1 MSTNHTADLELL
13 RRFEPVIRYTRGE
26 KFFPIEVDAYVR
38 ESSLWVQRPGREAVC
53 LVAEGELTL
62 DKLAEPRAEG
72 ADAVYFLK
80 FIEPVNIVELAAYRL
95 NKLRVQL
102 AQGRTDERFQVGR
115 GRLARVGYLSRLVD
129 ALFSLT
135 LLARGRISG
144 DTAVA
149 AAIAYEQ
156 MMDTWE
162 RYIYYGRVVREG
174 HWTVLQYWF
183 FYPFNC
189 WRSAFFGVNDHEA
202 DWEMVCVYLYRGEN
216 GEPIPEWVAYAA
228 HDFSGDDL
236 RRRWDDPN
244 LHKVGETHPVI
255 YAGAGSHAGY
265 YLPGEYLA
273 EVEIPFL
280 ARVRKSFDRLKG
292 VAARLLGQR
301 PTVGDENELS
311 VFRVPFVD
319 YARGD
324 GLSIGPGQEKEWT
337 EARLLDPL
345 PGWVQHYR
353 GLWGV
358 YVQDPIS
365 GENAPAGPMYNR
377 DGSVRRAWY
386 DPLGWAG
393 LDRLPPPPVQA
404 QVARARYDEIR
415 AHHAHLCEQIAE
427 TQRQLVL
434 AGSEIEALSNQP
446 HLKRLHADA
455 QATVQE
461 LAAQLADLR
470 AQAVA
475 DETRLDALER
485 QIAQLQAG
493 KRPPPDA
500 HLRHPHLPASDQDI
514 RFGRLA
520 ETWAALSVG
529 LMMLGF
535 VALILFAR
543 HHLIVGLGAIFLTML
558 AVEATFRRRLH
569 RFVAHVATILALIGT
584 LIVLYEHFWTITVI
598 LVLLAGS
605 YLIVEN
611 LRELF

>member
-1 MSTNHTADLELL
+1 MNLNHATDLELL

-38 ESSLWVQRPGREAVC
+38 ESSLWVQCPGREALC

-102 AQGRTDERFQVGR
+102 AQGRTDERFEVGR

-156 MMDTWE
+156 MMDAWE

-202 DWEMVCVYLYRGEN
+202 DWEMACVYLYRGEN

-292 VAARLLGQR
+292 IAARLLGQR

-358 YVQDPIS
+358 YVHDPIS

-393 LDRLPPPPVQA
+393 LDRLPPPPVQV

-415 AHHAHLCEQIAE
+415 AHHTHLCEQIAE

-434 AGSEIEALSNQP
+434 ASSEIEALSNQP

-461 LAAQLADLR
+461 LAAHLADLR

-475 DETRLDALER
+475 DQTRLDALER

-543 HHLIVGLGAIFLTML
+543 HHLIIGLGAILLTML

-569 RFVAHVATILALIGT
+569 RFVAHVAAILALIGA

-598 LVLLAGS
+598 LVLLAGG

-611 LRELF
+611 LRELL